1 MTAPGRAA
9 GEAPRPIGLARPH
22 PGVYPFSEAACHAI
36 ADGDLFDV
44 RDRSFR
50 VRASDHRD
58 LLSALLTEDGHDV
71 APVIGGGRAARA
83 LGLDPCEARN
93 RAIVTA
99 LCALSD
105 RCDEGRYAGPQGR
118 ANLRR
123 DLLGWVE
130 REPTH
135 EEE

>member
-1 MTAPGRAA
+1 MSAET
-9 GEAPRPIGLARPH
+9 ERPTRLVAPH
-22 PGVYPFSEAACHAI
+22 PGVYPFSEAACNAV
-36 ADGDLFDV
+36 AAGDLFDH

-58 LLSALLTEDGHDV
+58 LLSALLTQDGHDV

-83 LGLDPCEARN
+83 LGLDPCEARH

-105 RCDEGRYAGPQGR
+105 RCDEGRYAGDQGR

-123 DLLGWVE
+123 DLLGEVE
-130 REPTH
+130 EGQGER
-135 EEE
+135 

>member
-1 MTAPGRAA
+1 MVASDD
-9 GEAPRPIGLARPH
+9 APRPIRLVAPH
-22 PGVYPFSEAACHAI
+22 PGVSPFSEAACHAV
-36 ADGDLFDV
+36 AGGDLFDV

-58 LLSALLTEDGHDV
+58 LLSALLTADGHDV

-93 RAIVTA
+93 RAMVTA
-99 LCALSD
+99 LCALSG

-118 ANLRR
+118 TNLRR
-123 DLLGWVE
+123 DLLGEVE
-130 REPTH
+130 EGQG
-135 EEE
+135 